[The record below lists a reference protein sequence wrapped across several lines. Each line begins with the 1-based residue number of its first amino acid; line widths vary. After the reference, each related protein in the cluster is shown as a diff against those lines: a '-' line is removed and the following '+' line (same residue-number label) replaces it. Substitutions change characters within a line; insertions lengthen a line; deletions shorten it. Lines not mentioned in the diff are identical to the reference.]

1 MIMIIKRWGED
12 NDSCGYFCIYSLFSQ
27 SFHTRCGL
35 SEQLVCQKIEF
46 GINEYIY
53 QELLQGARDDK
64 EFATLK
70 EYLSDL
76 PIYSL
81 KYGVQSFENAARL
94 NFRCRRKGIT
104 VRSTID
110 LLIAETTIEND
121 LVLLHDDEDY
131 INMARAIPELKLY

>member
-1 MIMIIKRWGED
+1 MILVDTSVFIH
-12 NDSCGYFCIYSLFSQ
+12 YFHNHS
-27 SFHTRCGL
+27 TRGAAYL
-35 SEQLVCQKIEF
+35 EQLVCQKNEF

-81 KYGVQSFENAARL
+81 KYGVRSFENAARL

-110 LLIAETTIEND
+110 LLIAETAIEND
-121 LVLLHDDEDY
+121 LILLHDDEDY
-131 INMARAIPELKLY
+131 VNMARAIPEIKLY